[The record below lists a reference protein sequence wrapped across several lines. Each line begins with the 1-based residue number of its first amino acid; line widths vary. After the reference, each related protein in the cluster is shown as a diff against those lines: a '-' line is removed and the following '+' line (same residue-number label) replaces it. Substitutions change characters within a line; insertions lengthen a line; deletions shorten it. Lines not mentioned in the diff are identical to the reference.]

1 MAGRALTL
9 RVAMGAATLLAGSL
23 LSACGG
29 NAGLGYARQACAHVE
44 RSIALLKQS
53 DQVRSTDPVQGASL
67 TAQAQAELLQ
77 ALPLASAATEQSGNW
92 QPLRTTL
99 SEANRVQVSS
109 LVPAL
114 TTQCAATR
122 SGGPR

>member
-1 MAGRALTL
+1 
-9 RVAMGAATLLAGSL
+9 MGAAILAGSL

-29 NAGLGYARQACAHVE
+29 NAGLGYARQACVHVR
-44 RSIALLKQS
+44 RSIAMLEQS
-53 DQVRSTDPVQGASL
+53 DQVRSADPARGASL

-77 ALPLASAATEQSGNW
+77 ALPLASAATQQSGIW

-114 TTQCAATR
+114 RTQCAATR
-122 SGGPR
+122 SGAPQ